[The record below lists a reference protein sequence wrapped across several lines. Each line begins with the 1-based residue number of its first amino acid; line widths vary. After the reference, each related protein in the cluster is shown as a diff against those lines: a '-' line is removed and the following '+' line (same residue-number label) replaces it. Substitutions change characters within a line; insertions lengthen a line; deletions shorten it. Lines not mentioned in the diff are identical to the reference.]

1 MPPHLAPLA
10 RGHCAVAHLV
20 HAQPPLLADERLDD
34 GVAAVAVTD
43 VVCVGLL
50 FDEHPIALEVF
61 DHELARFDAGQSVVA
76 KAGDVHAPVRVH
88 GVDHVQ

>member
-1 MPPHLAPLA
+1 M
-10 RGHCAVAHLV
+10 
-20 HAQPPLLADERLDD
+20 
-34 GVAAVAVTD
+34 TD
-43 VVCVGLL
+43 VVRVGLL

-76 KAGDVHAPVRVH
+76 KAGDVHSPVRVH